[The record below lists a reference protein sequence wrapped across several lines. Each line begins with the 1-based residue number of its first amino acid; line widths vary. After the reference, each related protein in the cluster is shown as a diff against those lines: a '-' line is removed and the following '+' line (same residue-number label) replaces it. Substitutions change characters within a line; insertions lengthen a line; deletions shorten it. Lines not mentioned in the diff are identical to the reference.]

1 MVKQSDYPEEEV
13 QACISVLIE
22 IMTALG
28 KFRKNI
34 AVVGGNVPLLLIP
47 SGEPKHPGTLDVD
60 LALDFKHISSNE
72 YETILRI
79 LEKRGYYQKPD
90 GPPFRFYRDIKVS
103 SGSIKTIPVDLLAGE
118 YGGTGKGR
126 RHQKVQDVKA
136 RKARGCDLVFDKAI
150 EINLSGKLPNG
161 GKNEV
166 TVLVPNIGVFLVM
179 KGMALWDR
187 MSEKDAFDIY
197 FCCRNYPGGTK
208 ELIEETKA
216 LVTNKLAREGLGKI
230 KAKFATVD
238 AIGPTW
244 AAEFS
249 EITEQEE
256 KERIQREAF
265 EIVNSV
271 LEALGIKPFTE

>member
-1 MVKQSDYPEEEV
+1 VVKQSDYPEEEV
-13 QACISVLIE
+13 QACLSVLIE
-22 IMTALG
+22 VMTALG
-28 KFRKNI
+28 QFRKNI
-34 AVVGGNVPLLLIP
+34 AVVGGNVPFLLIP

-60 LALDFKHISSNE
+60 LALDFKHISSAT

-79 LEKRGYYQKPD
+79 LAKRGYYQKSD
-90 GPPFRFYRDIKVS
+90 GPPFRFYRDIP
-103 SGSIKTIPVDLLAGE
+103 GSEITIEVDLLAGE

-126 RHQKVQDVKA
+126 RHQEVQDVKA
-136 RKARGCDLVFDKAI
+136 RKARGCDLVFDQAI

-166 TVLVPNIGVFLVM
+166 TVLVPHIGVFLVM

-187 MSEKDAFDIY
+187 MNEKDAFDIY
-197 FCCRNYPGGTK
+197 YCCRNYPGGLK
-208 ELIEETKA
+208 ELIEEMKA

-244 AAEFS
+244 VADFS
-249 EITEQEE
+249 ETTEPEE
-256 KERIQREAF
+256 KDRIQREAF

-271 LEALGIKPFTE
+271 LDALGIKPVTE

>member
-22 IMTALG
+22 VMTALG

-34 AVVGGNVPLLLIP
+34 AVVGGNVPFLLIP
-47 SGEPKHPGTLDVD
+47 SSEPKHPGSLDVD
-60 LALDFKHISSNE
+60 IALDFKHISSNE

-118 YGGTGKGR
+118 YGGTGKGQ

-136 RKARGCDLVFDKAI
+136 RKARGCDLVFDYAI

-187 MSEKDAFDIY
+187 MNEKDAFDIY
-197 FCCRNYPGGTK
+197 YCCRNYPGGTK

-230 KAKFATVD
+230 KAKFATVN

-244 AAEFS
+244 AAEFL

-256 KERIQREAF
+256 KDRIQREAF

-271 LEALGIKPFTE
+271 LDALGIKPFTE